1 MRNHFSSD
9 LSKAEKDFYLRQHPF
24 FMKDKNNHWMRRT
37 YICVQKIRIECNG
50 KEEDH
55 GCTCEAGYSLIKDDI
70 IQMSFIAAIGYAAY
84 KWLRNHR

>member
-9 LSKAEKDFYLRQHPF
+9 LSKAEKDFYLHQHPYISR
-24 FMKDKNNHWMRRT
+24 DKNGRLMRRT
-37 YICVQKIRIECNG
+37 WICVQKIHVICNG

-70 IQMSFIAAIGYAAY
+70 IQMSFLAVIGYAVY